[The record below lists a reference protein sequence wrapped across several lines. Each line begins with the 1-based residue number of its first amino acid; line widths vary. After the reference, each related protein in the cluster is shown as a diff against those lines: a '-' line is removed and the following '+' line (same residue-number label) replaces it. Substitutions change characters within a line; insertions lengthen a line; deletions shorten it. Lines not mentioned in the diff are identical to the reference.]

1 MKKNQVPH
9 LKKVGKPT
17 FFETNKSG
25 MNIFYRIKSIKIERL
40 KFKTKNPRTLLF
52 RDFRFNQ
59 IK

>member
-25 MNIFYRIKSIKIERL
+25 MNIFYRIKSIKIEGL
-40 KFKTKNPRTLLF
+40 KFKTKNPRTNGTGIF
-52 RDFRFNQ
+52 
-59 IK
+59 